1 MPPRPRFDLSTGA
14 EEREFHQETIGIITN
29 QRGNSPTQATGRP
42 LRQSLGNSPGFI
54 TDLVW
59 KITAIIF
66 VGRSLYVFSA
76 KGAVS
81 PEAWG
86 SAPGSRKSKSS
97 ALKPR
102 FTSAP

>member
-1 MPPRPRFDLSTGA
+1 
-14 EEREFHQETIGIITN
+14 
-29 QRGNSPTQATGRP
+29 
-42 LRQSLGNSPGFI
+42 
-54 TDLVW
+54 VW

-97 ALKPR
+97 ALKAR
-102 FTSAP
+102 FISAP